1 LDDLDYSTRLNF
13 LNMKFNAD
21 ELRRVDLNLLLV
33 LSVMVQECSV
43 RKTAERLKLG
53 SPAVSMSLN
62 RLRTLLDDPL
72 FVRSGRGL
80 SSTPRA
86 RSLAGRIAPFL
97 QEMQVALLERDRLD
111 LANVKRSVRL
121 AIADD
126 LELSFLPA
134 LLSAIRR
141 EAPNVTMLV
150 TDADYERVD
159 QSLSVGE
166 IDIAI
171 TALLAPESDLT
182 PRRPLYQERFVA
194 LYDAKQVSF
203 RRGFNLESYLA
214 TPHLLMSHRGET
226 SGMLEPTFQSLGRQ
240 RQVIATIPRFSTLPS
255 LLNTMRSLCN
265 VPETAARRLA
275 KDFGLTVKP
284 LPFASPAFPVGI
296 AWQRSLSH
304 DPLTHWITNLAA
316 EIVASTRAALLKR

>member
-1 LDDLDYSTRLNF
+1 MSNPNYSTRLTF

-33 LSVMVQECSV
+33 LSVMVQENSV

-80 SSTPRA
+80 RATPRA
-86 RSLAGRIAPFL
+86 VSLAERIAPFL
-97 QEMQVALLERDRLD
+97 MEMQVALLESDRLD
-111 LANVKRSVRL
+111 LKNVKRSVRL

-126 LELSFLPA
+126 LELSFLPS

-141 EAPNVTMLV
+141 DAPNVTMLV
-150 TDADYERVD
+150 TDADYERID
-159 QSLSVGE
+159 QSLGGGE
-166 IDIAI
+166 IDIAVA
-171 TALLAPESDLT
+171 ALLAPESKITQKRL
-182 PRRPLYQERFVA
+182 LYAERFVA
-194 LYDAKQVSF
+194 LYDPTQVSF
-203 RRGFNLESYLA
+203 RRGFNIESYLA

-226 SGMLEPTFQSLGRQ
+226 LGMLEPTLQSMGLR
-240 RQVIATIPRFSTLPS
+240 RQVIATIPRFSTLPA
-255 LLNTMRSLCN
+255 LLKTTRSICN

-275 KDFGLTVKP
+275 RDFGLMVKP
-284 LPFASPAFPVGI
+284 LPFASPEFSVGI
-296 AWQRSLSH
+296 AWQRSLNH
-304 DPLTHWITNLAA
+304 DPLTHWIANLTAD
-316 EIVASTRAALLKR
+316 IVASTRAELLGF